1 MSNSVD
7 WDDQRAFLAVLDQGS
22 LSAAAR
28 HLRVTQPTM
37 RARIE
42 ALERAVG
49 VTLFTRSV
57 RGLVPTPQAR
67 ELGVAARAMAR
78 ASDAFVRAAGA
89 PPGEVAGIV
98 RLSVSEFVGV
108 AVLPAM
114 LRRLRDRHAG
124 LIIEIVTS
132 NASANLLEQEVDLA
146 VRMTPPRQAAL
157 VARKVPAI
165 PLGFFAHADYLAA
178 RGTPVVLDDLAQHD
192 LIGPDR
198 SAADLEAIGR
208 LMPDLGR
215 LPFVIRTDSHPA
227 QLAAIR
233 ARLGIGVIQCAVG
246 RMDCELVPVL
256 PDAMVGA
263 LDTWIVTHEDLRD
276 TPRVRAVFDHLVE
289 EFDSYGGAG
298 SVEG

>member
-1 MSNSVD
+1 MSKAID
-7 WDDQRAFLAVLDQGS
+7 WDGQRAFLAVLDQGS

-28 HLRVTQPTM
+28 HLRVTQPTV

-42 ALERAVG
+42 ALERLLG
-49 VTLFTRSV
+49 ITLFTRSV

-67 ELGVAARAMAR
+67 ELGEAARAMAR

-89 PPGEVAGIV
+89 PPGEVAGVV

-108 AVLPAM
+108 AVLPTM
-114 LRRLRDRHAG
+114 LRRLRDRHPR
-124 LIIEIVTS
+124 LSIEIETS
-132 NASANLLEQEVDLA
+132 NLSANLLEQEVDLA

-157 VARKVPAI
+157 IARKVPAI

-178 RGTPVVLDDLAQHD
+178 RGVPLDIGDLAQHD

-198 SAADLEAIGR
+198 SAVDLDAITR
-208 LMPDLGR
+208 LLPDLSR
-215 LPFVIRTDSHPA
+215 QPFIVRTDSHPA

-233 ARLGIGVIQCAVG
+233 ARLGIGVIQCAIG
-246 RMDCELVPVL
+246 RMDCELMQVL
-256 PDAMVGA
+256 PDVTVGA

-289 EFDSYGGAG
+289 EFDAYGQA
-298 SVEG
+298 